1 MYMQF
6 YNEKSKFKRKMAE
19 EHSKFIEMVRHI
31 HVLQMLTNE
40 KNFPKIVRNLGSG
53 MACLQTC

>member
-19 EHSKFIEMVRHI
+19 EHLKFIEMVRHI

-40 KNFPKIVRNLGSG
+40 KIF
-53 MACLQTC
+53 

>member
-6 YNEKSKFKRKMAE
+6 YNEKSTFKRKMAE

-31 HVLQMLTNE
+31 HVLQILTNE
-40 KNFPKIVRNLGSG
+40 KDFLKIVRK
-53 MACLQTC
+53 